1 MRGDPE
7 SPLRWTCKSVHV
19 LEKELRAKGYQI
31 SYPSVASIL
40 KELELSLQANQKTLE
55 GAKHPDRNKQFAFI
69 NNRAK
74 WFLARGFPV
83 VSIDTKKKEL
93 IGNYKNAGKQ

>member
-1 MRGDPE
+1 M
-7 SPLRWTCKSVHV
+7 RWTRKSVHV
-19 LEKELRAKGYQI
+19 LEKELRAKGYQT

-40 KELELSLQANQKTLE
+40 KELEFSLRANQKTLE